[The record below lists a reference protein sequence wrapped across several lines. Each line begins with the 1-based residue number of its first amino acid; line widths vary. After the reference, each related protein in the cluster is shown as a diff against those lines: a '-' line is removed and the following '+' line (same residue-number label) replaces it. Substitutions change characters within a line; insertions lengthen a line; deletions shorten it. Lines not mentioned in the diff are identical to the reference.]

1 MQAIK
6 NNNSDRLTRQRA
18 PVAHAFD
25 RLDSPLSK
33 ERYTEK
39 IEAFFDY
46 IGLEG
51 NSLEEKGLAFLAK
64 ANQEVIDNKTPYW
77 IEDNIE
83 NFLKHHKERLK
94 KGEIVANTW
103 KLSCSKTKA
112 KAIQLL
118 KKSIFKNPH

>member
-1 MQAIK
+1 LQAIK
-6 NNNSDRLTRQRA
+6 NNNSDRLTPQRA

-25 RLDSPLSK
+25 RLDSPLGKRTLYRKDRS
-33 ERYTEK
+33 
-39 IEAFFDY
+39 FDY
-46 IGLEG
+46 IGLEE

-94 KGEIVANTW
+94 KGEILANTW
-103 KLSCSKTKA
+103 KLSCSKAKA